1 METKSVIELKDS
13 KSYDKILKSLE
24 KKNYIPQ
31 YLPLKMEKL
40 SNIKKVRYKEKLLK
54 VPYLID
60 ISHSLILKYY
70 FKGNNLFNLSSLIL
84 KEKYGQLY
92 NYYMDYLIDNKILN
106 LEGDYCKG
114 KFTKKYSIN
123 NDILINDLKRYKNKD
138 SILIKKNKAKLLQ
151 LKEQFSKE
159 NDLID
164 QDVKNKLIE
173 DLFYID
179 IQFEKSIYYLD
190 NLEDKTHDVYNK
202 NKYSVEAIDDK
213 HIFYHFDD
221 FGRMHTNY
229 TILKSFIRKNCLL
242 IEGEET
248 FEVDIQNS
256 QPLFLTKII
265 SSWNNTNIDQ
275 NEYSLF
281 RQLTLNGKFY
291 DYVMDR
297 LNIKDRN
304 IIKKMTYKVFFG
316 KNNKHS
322 KEDIMFSSLFPSIHE
337 FIKVYKKFHN
347 NYKQLAYDLQKLESN
362 LIFNKVIKK
371 VMDLYPNARIIT
383 VHDSIMSSRSY
394 EKRIKNIFYTE
405 LKKEFDF

>member
-1 METKSVIELKDS
+1 
-13 KSYDKILKSLE
+13 
-24 KKNYIPQ
+24 
-31 YLPLKMEKL
+31 MEKL
-40 SNIKKVRYKEKLLK
+40 SNIKNVRYKEKLLK

-202 NKYSVEAIDDK
+202 NKYSVEANDDK

-337 FIKVYKKFHN
+337 FIKIYKN
-347 NYKQLAYDLQKLESN
+347 
-362 LIFNKVIKK
+362 
-371 VMDLYPNARIIT
+371 
-383 VHDSIMSSRSY
+383 
-394 EKRIKNIFYTE
+394 
-405 LKKEFDF
+405 